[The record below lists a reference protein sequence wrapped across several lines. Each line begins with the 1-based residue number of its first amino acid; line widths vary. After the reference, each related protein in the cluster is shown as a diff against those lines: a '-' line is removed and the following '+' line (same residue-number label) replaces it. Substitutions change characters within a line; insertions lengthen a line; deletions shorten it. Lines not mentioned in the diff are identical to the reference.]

1 MNCDLVSIL
10 EKLNI
15 DITSKRN
22 INLKEFM
29 ELKECLDKFS
39 FQNVICN
46 YFIDKFIENIGN
58 DIIEKKFVN
67 EKNNCFV
74 YKYTDDEYIYFDIK
88 YYTNYRDDAG
98 IRIYWCGKEYI
109 DCRENEYYYYGNKS
123 IDINIMR
130 DAILFFRGCPFFEKK
145 ISNEIHIFLGDY
157 KLITEEFI
165 NEKAMML
172 AKFFLEKRE
181 EIMKEEIIECS
192 TPVAE
197 TY

>member
-15 DITSKRN
+15 DITCNRN

-29 ELKECLDKFS
+29 ELKESLDKFS

-46 YFIDKFIENIGN
+46 YFIDKFIENVGN
-58 DIIEKKFVN
+58 DIIEKKVVN

-88 YYTNYRDDAG
+88 YYKNYRDDSG
-98 IRIYWCGKEYI
+98 IRIYWCGKEYKE
-109 DCRENEYYYYGNKS
+109 CREEDSYYSNKS

-145 ISNEIHIFLGDY
+145 ISNEINIFLGNY
-157 KLITEEFI
+157 KSITEDFI

-181 EIMKEEIIECS
+181 EIMKKEIIEGS
-192 TPVAE
+192 TPVSE
-197 TY
+197 T

>member
-15 DITSKRN
+15 DITCNRN

-29 ELKECLDKFS
+29 ELKESLDNFS

-46 YFIDKFIENIGN
+46 YFIDKFIENVGN
-58 DIIEKKFVN
+58 NIIEKKVVN

-88 YYTNYRDDAG
+88 YYRSYRDDSG
-98 IRIYWCGKEYI
+98 IRIYWCGKEYK
-109 DCRENEYYYYGNKS
+109 DCKDSDMYYMNKS
-123 IDINIMR
+123 IDINNMR

-145 ISNEIHIFLGDY
+145 ISNEINIFLGNY
-157 KLITEEFI
+157 KSITEDFI

-172 AKFFLEKRE
+172 AKFFLEKKE
-181 EIMKEEIIECS
+181 EIMKKEIIEGS
-192 TPVAE
+192 TPVWE
-197 TY
+197 TS

>member
-1 MNCDLVSIL
+1 MNCDLLSIL

-15 DITSKRN
+15 DITCNRN

-46 YFIDKFIENIGN
+46 YFINKFIENVGN
-58 DIIEKKFVN
+58 DIIEKSVIN

-88 YYTNYRDDAG
+88 YYKNYRDDSG
-98 IRIYWCGKEYI
+98 IRIYWCGKEYKE
-109 DCRENEYYYYGNKS
+109 CREEDSYYSNKS

-145 ISNEIHIFLGDY
+145 ISNEINIFLGNY
-157 KLITEEFI
+157 KSITEEFI
-165 NEKAMML
+165 NEKAMAL

-181 EIMKEEIIECS
+181 EIMKKEIIEGS
-192 TPVAE
+192 TPIVE
-197 TY
+197 T

>member
-15 DITSKRN
+15 DITCNRN

-46 YFIDKFIENIGN
+46 YFIDKFIENVGN
-58 DIIEKKFVN
+58 DIIEKKVVN

-88 YYTNYRDDAG
+88 YYKNYRDDSG
-98 IRIYWCGKEYI
+98 IRIYWCGKEYKE
-109 DCRENEYYYYGNKS
+109 CREEDSYYSNKS

-145 ISNEIHIFLGDY
+145 ISNEINIFLGNY
-157 KLITEEFI
+157 KLITEDFI
-165 NEKAMML
+165 NEKAMAL
-172 AKFFLEKRE
+172 AKFFLEKRD
-181 EIMKEEIIECS
+181 EIMKKENIEGS
-192 TPVAE
+192 TPIVE
-197 TY
+197 TS

>member
-1 MNCDLVSIL
+1 MNCNLVSIL

-15 DITSKRN
+15 DITCNHN

-46 YFIDKFIENIGN
+46 YFIDKFIENVGN
-58 DIIEKKFVN
+58 DIIEKKMIN

-74 YKYTDDEYIYFDIK
+74 YKYTDEEYIYFDIK
-88 YYTNYRDDAG
+88 YYKNYRDDSG
-98 IRIYWCGKEYI
+98 IRIYWCGKEYKE
-109 DCRENEYYYYGNKS
+109 CREEDSYYSNKS

-145 ISNEIHIFLGDY
+145 ISNEINIFLGNY
-157 KLITEEFI
+157 KSITEDFI
-165 NEKAMML
+165 NEKAMAL

-181 EIMKEEIIECS
+181 EIMKKENIEGS
-192 TPVAE
+192 TPIVE
-197 TY
+197 T